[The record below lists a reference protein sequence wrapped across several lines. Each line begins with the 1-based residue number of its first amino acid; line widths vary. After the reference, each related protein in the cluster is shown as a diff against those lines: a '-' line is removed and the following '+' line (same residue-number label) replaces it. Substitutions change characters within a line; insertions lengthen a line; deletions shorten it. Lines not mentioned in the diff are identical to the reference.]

1 MGGTLFQPQP
11 QLTLLDAQGN
21 VVPSTGATATAT
33 LVAGPA
39 GFAAS
44 DLIGP
49 ATASFVGGYA
59 QFSGL
64 KINKWVLTVGTRGG
78 GGASGG
84 RAFLFVA
91 KEWVPQEAFKR
102 WWVGGW
108 VGWVGGCVSGWM
120 RLAFAFVGPPLNV

>member
-78 GGASGG
+78 GASVSASVCVQGSSQFPSRDCLMFVVLVCVCVGERG
-84 RAFLFVA
+84 RMCRDPML
-91 KEWVPQEAFKR
+91 
-102 WWVGGW
+102 
-108 VGWVGGCVSGWM
+108 CM
-120 RLAFAFVGPPLNV
+120 N